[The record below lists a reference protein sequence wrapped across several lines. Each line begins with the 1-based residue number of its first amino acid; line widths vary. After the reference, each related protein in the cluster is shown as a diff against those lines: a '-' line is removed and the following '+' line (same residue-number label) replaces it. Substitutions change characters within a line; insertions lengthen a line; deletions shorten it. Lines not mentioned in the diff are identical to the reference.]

1 MTARPTRATVGG
13 RAYLDLQNLARRT
26 ADQLLTSVMRGTRGA
41 WPRACAWL
49 LRLAL
54 ETAMDDYWLRS
65 RPEIVSMRARSPQFL
80 VLDRPA
86 GRHIAARAGYA
97 WSALSRAGHHHSY
110 ELGLTAGELRRLREM
125 VAAVVHD
132 LARAQ
137 VEQERGADDGA

>member
-1 MTARPTRATVGG
+1 MTTPSASPQGC
-13 RAYLDLQNLARRT
+13 LDT
-26 ADQLLTSVMRGTRGA
+26 ADQLLTSVPRGTRGA

-65 RPEIVSMRARSPQFL
+65 RPEIASMQARSPQFL
-80 VLDRPA
+80 VLDRYA

-125 VAAVVHD
+125 VGAVVQE
-132 LARAQ
+132 LAGAQ
-137 VEQERGADDGA
+137 VAHERGADD

>member
-1 MTARPTRATVGG
+1 MTTPTA
-13 RAYLDLQNLARRT
+13 ASAQSCLDT

-80 VLDRPA
+80 VLDRYA